1 MSTSDVVRLLAF
13 WFLIGVLVVET
24 TFARIEPSP
33 TVVSTTG
40 RRNEKVLLRTKRQH
54 CTCLNV
60 RFAPPGTSALGP
72 GLDPLDST
80 YRCTNPIQQQRELQ
94 QILQQVEP
102 LSHCSCTPGG
112 LGEPPVASDSPYFEL
127 QQQQQQWD
135 CTCIGGQTQRPS
147 PPQFFPWNRPT
158 ANAAPIR
165 QQNRQE
171 ALPPP
176 QYLPNDFNQQ
186 NQYASELTTV
196 PPPIAALAPST
207 PGYAQ
212 SSKPLLPLP
221 PDLQNYRDPNTYEG
235 PIQQTPPSFPL
246 RQNQVPTYRVPE
258 GNGIVDSVN
267 NLPPL
272 NRQCPCME
280 VIVSVIRSDP
290 NGQRYPS
297 GNPLCLCSPNVA
309 INNGIQP
316 NYNPVSSPVLNNP
329 VRQPLVPPQP
339 DQLYFPR
346 QRNQPS
352 ILPEPTL
359 TSTPFTTPLPT
370 PQPTLPSPTPAP
382 RPPIVSPASLP
393 YSSTSNQNL
402 GRSYYDIIQ
411 QPFRPAPVY
420 PTYSYGPPPVNS
432 IGPFGWLIVLKNY
445 TVRSLADEV
454 PVTPCVMITIGGLNG
469 GRRCSC
475 QENYRQCS
483 PTQCCNHK
491 SYRSLRQGE
500 QNTTSTTPSAVD
512 LLLEFADQFKKHWNA
527 QKST

>member
-1 MSTSDVVRLLAF
+1 MSTSDVVRLLVF
-13 WFLIGVLVVET
+13 GFLIGALVVET

-33 TVVSTTG
+33 TIVSTTG

-80 YRCTNPIQQQRELQ
+80 YRCTCN
-94 QILQQVEP
+94 
-102 LSHCSCTPGG
+102 SAC
-112 LGEPPVASDSPYFEL
+112 EPPVASDSPFFEL

-135 CTCIGGQTQRPS
+135 CTCIGGQTQRPA

-158 ANAAPIR
+158 ANAAPIS
-165 QQNRQE
+165 QQNRE
-171 ALPPP
+171 GPLPPP
-176 QYLPNDFNQQ
+176 QYPPNNFNQQ

-235 PIQQTPPSFPL
+235 PIQQKPPSFPL
-246 RQNQVPTYRVPE
+246 RQNQVPTFRIPE
-258 GNGIVDSVN
+258 GNGLVDSFN

-297 GNPLCLCSPNVA
+297 ANPLCLCSPNVG

-316 NYNPVSSPVLNNP
+316 NYNPVVSPVLNNP

-346 QRNQPS
+346 QQNQPS
-352 ILPEPTL
+352 ILPQPTL
-359 TSTPFTTPLPT
+359 TSTTPFTTPLPT
-370 PQPTLPSPTPAP
+370 PQPTLPVGLINSPTPAP
-382 RPPIVSPASLP
+382 RPPVVSPAPLP
-393 YSSTSNQNL
+393 FSSTPIPNL
-402 GRSYYDIIQ
+402 GRSYYDIIP
-411 QPFRPAPVY
+411 QPYRPVY

-432 IGPFGWLIVLKNY
+432 IGPF
-445 TVRSLADEV
+445 ADEV
-454 PVTPCVMITIGGLNG
+454 PVTPCIMITIGGLNG
-469 GRRCSC
+469 GRQCSC

>member
-24 TFARIEPSP
+24 TFCANR
-33 TVVSTTG
+33 TVANG
-40 RRNEKVLLRTKRQH
+40 RFNNWKTKRKGATANETTTLH
-54 CTCLNV
+54 
-60 RFAPPGTSALGP
+60 AS
-72 GLDPLDST
+72 
-80 YRCTNPIQQQRELQ
+80 NPIQQQRELQ

-411 QPFRPAPVY
+411 QPFRPAP
-420 PTYSYGPPPVNS
+420 P
-432 IGPFGWLIVLKNY
+432 
-445 TVRSLADEV
+445 DEV

>member
-1 MSTSDVVRLLAF
+1 MSTSDVVRLLVF
-13 WFLIGVLVVET
+13 GFLIGALVVET
-24 TFARIEPSP
+24 AS
-33 TVVSTTG
+33 
-40 RRNEKVLLRTKRQH
+40 
-54 CTCLNV
+54 
-60 RFAPPGTSALGP
+60 
-72 GLDPLDST
+72 
-80 YRCTNPIQQQRELQ
+80 NPIQQQRELQ

-112 LGEPPVASDSPYFEL
+112 LGEPPVASDSPFFEL

-135 CTCIGGQTQRPS
+135 CTCIGGQTQRPA

-158 ANAAPIR
+158 ANAAPIS
-165 QQNRQE
+165 QQNRE
-171 ALPPP
+171 GPLPPP
-176 QYLPNDFNQQ
+176 QYPPNNFNQQ

-235 PIQQTPPSFPL
+235 PIQQKPPSFPL
-246 RQNQVPTYRVPE
+246 RQNQVPTFRIPE
-258 GNGIVDSVN
+258 GNGLVDSFN

-297 GNPLCLCSPNVA
+297 ANPLCLCSPNVG

-316 NYNPVSSPVLNNP
+316 NYNPVVSPVLNNP

-346 QRNQPS
+346 QQNQPS
-352 ILPEPTL
+352 ILPQPTL
-359 TSTPFTTPLPT
+359 TSTTPFTTPLPT

-382 RPPIVSPASLP
+382 RPPVVSPAPLP
-393 YSSTSNQNL
+393 FSSTPIPNL
-402 GRSYYDIIQ
+402 GRSYYDIIP
-411 QPFRPAPVY
+411 QPYRPVY

-432 IGPFGWLIVLKNY
+432 IGPF
-445 TVRSLADEV
+445 ADEV
-454 PVTPCVMITIGGLNG
+454 PVTPCIMITIGGLNG
-469 GRRCSC
+469 GRQCSC

-512 LLLEFADQFKKHWNA
+512 LLFGVCRSIQKTLERSEVNLRFVHFYLYIENTFRSLSLLLYLLIKFGRKHKDGVQVN
-527 QKST
+527 